1 MSTELL
7 LKDIKG
13 ISLGRAKV
21 QRFLT
26 IIFLKTSQLH
36 YWEIILKMDNEYKNI
51 QKTKNKWTSL
61 VKTM

>member
-21 QRFLT
+21 QRFLK

-51 QKTKNKWTSL
+51 QKTSEPP
-61 VKTM
+61 